1 LGAQAKEVSVMTLM
15 RSFSRVDEKGK
26 IAIPGNIRRETGLS
40 PGQLVEIKLSG
51 PQVAQ
56 YLTIKKRREAR

>member
-1 LGAQAKEVSVMTLM
+1 MTLM
-15 RSFSRVDEKGK
+15 RSFSKMDKEGK

-51 PQVAQ
+51 PQLAQ
-56 YLTIKKRREAR
+56 YLTIRKRGQAR